1 LTYTNSLP
9 SKPQILYI
17 HKSFTFERFPPP
29 LRPPQALALGGQ
41 TLKDLK
47 GLDKLL
53 SAKKGGGGGEG
64 GGGGGHTNEDSD
76 RVESDWD
83 ADMSSHA
90 SPQLSGRA
98 SRLGEGGKGGGGGSM
113 LALRKAPAALL
124 LPDDARG
131 VLYI

>member
-1 LTYTNSLP
+1 M
-9 SKPQILYI
+9 
-17 HKSFTFERFPPP
+17 
-29 LRPPQALALGGQ
+29 ALGGQ

-64 GGGGGHTNEDSD
+64 GGGGGDTNEDSD
-76 RVESDWD
+76 KVESDWD

-98 SRLGEGGKGGGGGSM
+98 SRLAEGGRGGGGGSM
-113 LALRKAPAALL
+113 MALRKAPAALL
-124 LPDDARG
+124 LPDEARG
-131 VLYI
+131 GVFTCKPIDR